1 MGIFDFFKKNKEEEI
16 PLRIAKDFHFHSVV
30 GKNGDGIARKI
41 VEYFGDKVEEAVDTH
56 KNFVDEDVLSYFEG
70 EDTEKEF
77 PIQDW
82 TRIFR
87 IKLKDGTEINGEID
101 DSEMAAKYGAGL
113 AEHFSD
119 VNIKDENLKQMLL
132 TQIAFFNCKT
142 KLMATFDFYKSG
154 KKKNEKVKL
163 LDFILGAGKSF
174 DGYPL
179 FSTETLYSPD
189 KKVFVSKKIGTE
201 FKEFTPFI
209 PKELIDNFEMTDEDN
224 ARMARSIEEIEADG
238 LPYLENMHTSI
249 SEARAVIP
257 DKELIIKR
265 AAAIQMTGI
274 ASELYNEMQE
284 NSKEKIKEFLEIFEK
299 QYGIKEVLTNEEK
312 NYLEKYTDDV
322 RINSEYN
329 WRYECPPVLLWALS
343 LQELTDLSTICNVK
357 GTIEYFMEND
367 LETLMNKAELRSK
380 DEIMDMLDYLYRL
393 NWSAVELRI
402 RPENHNNKKF
412 PYDESIIHFRR
423 LALEWL
429 VQPEKSIEDVEA
441 EMHT

>member
-16 PLRIAKDFHFHSVV
+16 PVRVTKDFHFHSVV
-30 GKNGDGIARKI
+30 GKNGDGIAQKI

-70 EDTEKEF
+70 EDAEKEF
-77 PIQDW
+77 PIQEW

-87 IKLKDGTEINGEID
+87 IKLKDGTEINREID
-101 DSEMAAKYGAGL
+101 DSEMAARYGAGL

-119 VNIKDENLKQMLL
+119 VNIKDENLKKMLL
-132 TQIAFFNCKT
+132 VQIALFNCKT
-142 KLMATFDFYKSG
+142 KLLVTFDVYKSG
-154 KKKNEKVKL
+154 KNKKETVKL
-163 LDFILGAGKSF
+163 LDFILGAGRNF
-174 DGYPL
+174 DGYAL
-179 FSTETLYSPD
+179 YSTETLYAPD
-189 KKVFVSKKIGTE
+189 KRVFVSKEIGTE

-224 ARMARSIEEIEADG
+224 ARMARSIEKIKSDE
-238 LPYLENMHTSI
+238 LPYIENMHTSI
-249 SEARAVIP
+249 SEAQAVIP

-265 AAAIQMTGI
+265 AAAMQMTGI

-284 NSKEKIKEFLEIFEK
+284 NAKEKIEEFLEAFEEN
-299 QYGIKEVLTNEEK
+299 YGIKEILTEEEK
-312 NYLEKYTDDV
+312 KYLEKYTNDE
-322 RINSEYN
+322 RINSEFN

-343 LQELTDLSTICNVK
+343 LQELTDLNTICSVREL
-357 GTIEYFMEND
+357 IEYFMNND
-367 LETLMNKAELRSK
+367 LETLMNESTLRSK

-402 RPENHNNKKF
+402 RPQNHSNKKF

-429 VQPEKSIEDVEA
+429 VQPEKSIERVEA

>member
-1 MGIFDFFKKNKEEEI
+1 M
-16 PLRIAKDFHFHSVV
+16 
-30 GKNGDGIARKI
+30 
-41 VEYFGDKVEEAVDTH
+41 
-56 KNFVDEDVLSYFEG
+56 
-70 EDTEKEF
+70 
-77 PIQDW
+77 
-82 TRIFR
+82 
-87 IKLKDGTEINGEID
+87 
-101 DSEMAAKYGAGL
+101 
-113 AEHFSD
+113 
-119 VNIKDENLKQMLL
+119 
-132 TQIAFFNCKT
+132 
-142 KLMATFDFYKSG
+142 
-154 KKKNEKVKL
+154 
-163 LDFILGAGKSF
+163 DFILGAGKSF

-224 ARMARSIEEIEADG
+224 ARMARSIEEIEADR

-284 NSKEKIKEFLEIFEK
+284 NAKEKIKEFLEIFEK

-343 LQELTDLSTICNVK
+343 LQELTDLSTICDVK
-357 GTIEYFMEND
+357 GTIKYFLNND

-429 VQPEKSIEDVEA
+429 VQPEKSIADVEA